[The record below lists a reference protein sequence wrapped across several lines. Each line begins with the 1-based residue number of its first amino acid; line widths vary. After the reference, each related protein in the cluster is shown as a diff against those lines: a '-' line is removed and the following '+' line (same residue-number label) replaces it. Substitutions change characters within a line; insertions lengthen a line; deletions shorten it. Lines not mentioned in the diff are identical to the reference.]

1 MGRLNVDIDDDTLLK
16 AYKLSSPSATRWEE
30 VEQDADNAVP
40 GLTGVA
46 ENDTDPLGLGATI
59 DLRDMDAETKT
70 AVLITS
76 KSFNPKTF
84 LSAVHP
90 NATYQDLSAGIA
102 HLRASLDSRSEAIRV
117 LVEENFDRFVA
128 VKASTDA
135 LYAEMK
141 EGILAEQTDFASK
154 PLKDHLKSA
163 AQKADQVFLP
173 VLENA
178 MKAQKLRT
186 TLGVFDRSK
195 FFFNLPSSLIDCI
208 EAGRYD
214 AAMRDYKKGK
224 LLLETR
230 PNQLLPI
237 GTAKD
242 GQAAGSAQQQQKR
255 ILDKVWATVEK
266 VMAQMRNELLSKLEE
281 PTRSVEEQEKTIE
294 ILYEFNSSDDPA
306 WSYFDAQHKHIMQN
320 MRDAYTTAVKTIQGL
335 NDKAPT
341 YSSDHMALNRELA
354 SQLQACV
361 HAVESKQSDAAIAQ
375 ATGYEIWEAIQGLVK
390 NVSEAMLTPLPNFWR
405 ISKSFM
411 EGRYKKN
418 TSTSSRR
425 SPTQCRTMA
434 LDIIKLYIS
443 ILSEFFLFSD
453 MAVMSPGRNTTPP
466 LFPKSCN
473 SLTTAHHLMKILGE
487 LQDSVND
494 VAGMDISN
502 DASSSLKNLL
512 ESARWKFADLLIN
525 AWLRDANIFYYLET
539 WVGSNVDPYTT
550 IYLSQMR
557 TFQKQITTSAFKL
570 AGGVDLSSAS
580 SSSSRQT
587 KQNALP
593 TEFVSKITKAFLDS
607 LYAFLDGMVHL
618 ASDESPTAS
627 GIKATPVPSS
637 VVPGA
642 NPLELVKVEEA
653 DTRVLLVVSN
663 FGHLMRVLIP
673 SMITELE
680 TAFNSSLSE
689 DRKTLMTVVQELDKT
704 LFESYFKPKSTALTA
719 IVRNGILDPQMD
731 WYETPQPKEIRAYVY
746 ETLMFLVGVHAQVSA
761 AAAPLLERTLNALVE
776 DVAEE
781 ALRCFRQVKRFGMG
795 GMLRA
800 TLEIEFMHQTL
811 SRYVTPPADQTL
823 SELYTKISQAYAK
836 RPGDENLQAHLD
848 GVKKTL
854 ADARRATG
862 IEFLCF
868 RQTKDRSKADKGRA
882 GAGAWTGEGR
892 ERDRER
898 ERERG
903 GKERE
908 RGDRERRREVKDG
921 KAG

>member
-16 AYKLSSPSATRWEE
+16 AYKLSSVSATRWEE
-30 VEQDADNAVP
+30 VEQDADSAVP
-40 GLTGVA
+40 GLTGPA

-59 DLRDMDAETKT
+59 DLRDMDAETKA

-84 LSAVHP
+84 LSVVHP

-154 PLKDHLKSA
+154 PLKDHLKAA

-186 TLGVFDRSK
+186 TLGVFERSK
-195 FFFNLPSSLIDCI
+195 FFFNLPSSLVECI
-208 EAGRYD
+208 EAGRYE

-237 GTAKD
+237 GTTKD
-242 GQAAGSAQQQQKR
+242 GQSSGSAQQQQKR

-266 VMAQMRNELLSKLEE
+266 VMGQMRNELLAKLQE

-294 ILYEFNSSDDPA
+294 ILYEFNISDDPA
-306 WSYFDAQHKHIMQN
+306 WTYFDAQHKHIVQN
-320 MRDAYTTAVKTIQGL
+320 MRDAYGAAVKTIQAL
-335 NDKAPT
+335 VDKATLTSP
-341 YSSDHMALNRELA
+341 DNGPLNRELA

-361 HAVESKQSDAAIAQ
+361 QALEMKQPEVVIAQ
-375 ATGYEIWEAIQGLVK
+375 SGGYEIWEAIEAMVK

-405 ISKSFM
+405 ISKAFM
-411 EGRYKKN
+411 DGRYRKN
-418 TSTSSRR
+418 AGSSSRR

-434 LDIIKLYIS
+434 LDVIKLYIS
-443 ILSEFFLFSD
+443 LLSEFFLFSD
-453 MAVMSPGRNTTPP
+453 MAVMSPGRDTTPP
-466 LFPKSCN
+466 LFPKSSN

-487 LQDSVND
+487 IQDSVND
-494 VAGMDISN
+494 VTGMEISGE
-502 DASSSLKNLL
+502 ATSSLKSLL
-512 ESARWKFADLLIN
+512 ESARWKFSDILVN
-525 AWLRDANIFYYLET
+525 AWLRDANIFYHLET
-539 WVGSNVDPYTT
+539 WVGSTVDPYTT
-550 IYLSQMR
+550 LYLSQMR
-557 TFQKQITTSAFKL
+557 TFEKHITTCAFKI
-570 AGGVDLSSAS
+570 AGGVDLSSSAS
-580 SSSSRQT
+580 SSSRPT
-587 KQNALP
+587 KQNSIP
-593 TEFVSKITKAFLDS
+593 TEFVAKITKAFLDS

-618 ASDESPTAS
+618 ASDESPTANGVKS
-627 GIKATPVPSS
+627 LPPTST
-637 VVPGA
+637 VVPGT
-642 NPLELVKVEEA
+642 NPLELVKVEDA
-653 DTRVLLVVSN
+653 DTRILLVVSN

-680 TAFNSSLSE
+680 AAFNTSLAD

-704 LFESYFKPKSTALTA
+704 LFESYFKPKSGALTS
-719 IVRNGILDPQMD
+719 IVRNGILDPHMD
-731 WYETPQPKEIRAYVY
+731 WYETPQPKEIRPYVY
-746 ETLMFLVGVHAQVSA
+746 ETLMFLVGIHAQVSA

-811 SRYVTPPADQTL
+811 SRYVTPSADQTL

-868 RQTKDRSKADKGRA
+868 RQTKDRSKEKSRA
-882 GAGAWTGEGR
+882 GAGAGAGGGGSGGSAGEA
-892 ERDRER
+892 RDRER
-898 ERERG
+898 
-903 GKERE
+903 KER
-908 RGDRERRREVKDG
+908 DRRREVKEPRG
-921 KAG
+921 G

>member
-16 AYKLSSPSATRWEE
+16 AYKLSSVSATRWEE
-30 VEQDADNAVP
+30 VDQDMDNAVP
-40 GLTGVA
+40 GLDGPA
-46 ENDTDPLGLGATI
+46 ENDTDPLGLGAAI
-59 DLRDMDAETKT
+59 DLRDMDTETKA

-84 LSAVHP
+84 LSVVHP

-154 PLKDHLKSA
+154 PLKDHLKAA

-195 FFFNLPSSLIDCI
+195 FFFNLPSSLVECI
-208 EAGRYD
+208 EAGRYE

-230 PNQLLPI
+230 PNQLLPV
-237 GTAKD
+237 GATKD
-242 GQAAGSAQQQQKR
+242 GQSSGSAQQQQKR
-255 ILDKVWATVEK
+255 ILDKVWAMVEK
-266 VMAQMRNELLSKLEE
+266 VMSQMRNELLAKLQE
-281 PTRSVEEQEKTIE
+281 PARSVEEQEKTIE
-294 ILYEFNSSDDPA
+294 ILYEFNTPDDPA
-306 WSYFDAQHKHIMQN
+306 WTYFDAQHKHIVQN
-320 MRDAYTTAVKTIQGL
+320 MRDAYISASNTIQGL
-335 NDKAPT
+335 IDKAPV
-341 YSSDHMALNRELA
+341 SGPDNASLNRELA
-354 SQLQACV
+354 SQLQVCV
-361 HAVESKQSDAAIAQ
+361 QALETKQPDTVIAQ
-375 ATGYEIWEAIQGLVK
+375 TGGHEIWESIETMVK
-390 NVSEAMLTPLPNFWR
+390 NISEAMLTPLPNFWR

-418 TSTSSRR
+418 LSNSSRR

-443 ILSEFFLFSD
+443 LLSEFFLFSD

-487 LQDSVND
+487 VQDSVND
-494 VAGMDISN
+494 VAGMEISSE
-502 DASSSLKNLL
+502 ASSSLKSLL
-512 ESARWKFADLLIN
+512 ESARWKFADILVN
-525 AWLRDANIFYYLET
+525 AWLRDANIFYYLEC
-539 WVGSNVDPYTT
+539 WVGSTVDAYTT
-550 IYLSQMR
+550 VYLSQMR
-557 TFQKQITTSAFKL
+557 TFQKQITTSAFKV
-570 AGGVDLSSAS
+570 AGGVDLSSSAS
-580 SSSSRQT
+580 SSSRPT
-587 KQNALP
+587 KQNPIP
-593 TEFVSKITKAFLDS
+593 TEFVAKITKAFLDS

-627 GIKATPVPSS
+627 GVKPLPPSS
-637 VVPGA
+637 TVVPGT
-642 NPLELVKVEEA
+642 NPLELVKVEDA

-680 TAFNSSLSE
+680 TAFNSSLAD
-689 DRKTLMTVVQELDKT
+689 DRKTLMAVVQELDKT
-704 LFESYFKPKSTALTA
+704 LFESYFKPKSAALTA
-719 IVRNGILDPQMD
+719 IVRNGILDPEMD
-731 WYETPQPKEIRAYVY
+731 WYETPQPKEIRPYVY
-746 ETLMFLVGVHAQVSA
+746 ETLMFLVGIHAQVSA

-811 SRYVTPPADQTL
+811 SRYVTPSADQTL

-836 RPGDENLQAHLD
+836 RPGDENLQSHLD

-868 RQTKDRSKADKGRA
+868 RQTKDRSKEKSRS
-882 GAGAWTGEGR
+882 GAGEGR
-892 ERDRER
+892 ER
-898 ERERG
+898 
-903 GKERE
+903 KERSE
-908 RGDRERRREVKDG
+908 RPDRDRRREAKEV